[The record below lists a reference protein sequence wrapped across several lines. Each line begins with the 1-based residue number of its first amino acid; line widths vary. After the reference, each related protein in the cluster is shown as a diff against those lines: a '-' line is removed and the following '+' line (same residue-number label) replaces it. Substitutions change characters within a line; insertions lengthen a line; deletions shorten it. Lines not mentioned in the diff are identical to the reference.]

1 MSTEPWIPPRR
12 RVDAPD
18 SKEVSVETEVP
29 PPPEIKEV
37 VPPSKW
43 QRLLPI
49 LMVVAIVGMI
59 GIFLASGIRK
69 ITSPTMLLFPI
80 MFAVSALGMMGGYG
94 NSGGPKTA
102 EINALRRKY
111 LEMLSNLRTKV
122 YSRAAAQYD
131 YLSHFAPPPS
141 ALAAMV
147 GGPRTWERSRPAKD
161 PTYFLA
167 VRAGVARQRLGGGMK
182 MVDAPPDNVIEPVSR
197 VFAERFFR
205 AHRAVEGMPTII
217 DLKTH
222 RSVQFFGTGDV
233 LGVIRSMLLQLA
245 VFHPPNLVLIAV
257 VTDDPEQWDWIKW
270 LPHNQNPHR
279 RDAMGTERMVYTP
292 ADGPAALEKIL
303 AGRGDFSADEAFT
316 GNKPWLIVV
325 ADRIERGIAGCGEGM
340 EAVTVLRRG
349 GEDEDGLEVMGARV
363 EIAPDGRARKRKM
376 TADDPLANWLSA
388 VDSVGIAQAR
398 QIARRMA
405 RWRAVTD
412 KQAVSGRT
420 SDSSKTVQSW
430 ASLHGVVDL
439 GVMGNSLWR
448 HHPEGDRGRMRT
460 AIGWDKTGAPVEVD
474 IKEEAEQGMGSHGLI
489 LGYTG
494 SGKSTF
500 LVNLLLGLVALHT
513 PEELNLILI
522 DYKGESTFDGFE
534 KLKHTVEI
542 ISNLSSQDM
551 IDRLSAVLRGEVER
565 RQRLRS
571 EMGMAT
577 TGKKFRDARTYLKAR
592 ERGANIPPFPTLL
605 VVTDEFTA
613 LLKDHPEFRDDY
625 EHLARQGRAD
635 RICLMLATQSLTGV
649 SVGQLLSNCG
659 WKIAMKTASGQESQA
674 VIEDKAAYY
683 LTEPGEGY
691 LKVGGAEPRYFRAA
705 NPTELYF
712 PPDEQT
718 VGRGERS
725 AVGGI
730 TGVAPFTVTAVPIP
744 GQDDTDDEVEAA
756 PVQRT
761 AEELDNA
768 PEVGSVILNQLAG
781 HGTDCLKLW
790 LPPLLKPRPVGR
802 LVADSGLHAG
812 DRAVLTLPIG
822 LLDVPY
828 KHAQQV
834 FTVDLAENNLAM
846 LGRTRS
852 GKSVAMQTLAIAAAK
867 LNSPRRLQIYGL
879 DFSSDSKLLALEGLP
894 HVGGVALRRDNDAV
908 SRVLAEVTEVIEKR
922 SELFRT
928 LRVTGMASY
937 RDKVAQGT
945 APDDGFGDVLLLV
958 DGFDAF
964 KEDHD
969 DLVPVLAEITNS
981 GLAVGV
987 HVVVAVQVFSTLG
1000 RSLNQSFS
1008 ARIDF
1013 KLNSPELSGVNDK
1026 KLAESI
1032 PADVPGRALDLAS
1045 HLHLMIG
1052 APRLDE
1058 IEAVD
1063 DAGLAAAIADISATW
1078 QGEGARQVR
1087 VLPERV
1093 EASQLH
1099 VPADWTGSKWTVPIG
1114 LYEKDL
1120 SPVLFDF
1127 MSGRHL
1133 NIFGG
1138 PKCGKTHLIA
1148 SMMTSLTSRFTPDEV
1163 RFFVVDLKG
1172 SELLDAIDED
1182 YLVRWDAIEEV
1193 PNPQY
1198 KAGDFK
1204 APPKIKKTVPRS
1216 SLVTSPT
1223 DLAPVMMGVAG
1234 SMENRRLKGTET
1246 IQERRARS
1254 WWSGPEIFLFVDD
1267 YSAVANAAP
1276 SGFAPLAEHWGNAPM
1291 MGIHSV
1297 VACPMVTA
1305 NRMLGSGNSL
1315 PKLNNEAGGSNLIM
1329 DGLRSEGP
1337 VLTVRLDRKPKGRG
1351 ILLSSEGQEV
1361 IQTPVVPEL
1370 EKALPGAGS
1379 S

>member
-1 MSTEPWIPPRR
+1 MSTQPWIPPRR
-12 RVDAPD
+12 PVDVPD
-18 SKEVSVETEVP
+18 GKEVSVETEVP

-37 VPPSKW
+37 VPPNKW
-43 QRLLPI
+43 QKLLPI
-49 LMVVAIVGMI
+49 LMVVAIIGMI
-59 GIFLASGIRK
+59 GIFLASGVRK
-69 ITSPTMLLFPI
+69 TSPYMLMFPL
-80 MFAVSALGMMGGYG
+80 MFAASALGMLGGYG

-122 YSRAAAQYD
+122 YGRAVAQYD

-161 PTYFLA
+161 PTYFLS

-182 MVDAPPDNVIEPVSR
+182 MVDAPPENVTEPVCR
-197 VFAERFFR
+197 VFGERFFR

-222 RSVQFFGTGDV
+222 RSVQVFGTGDV
-233 LGVIRSMLLQLA
+233 TGVIRSMLLQLA
-245 VFHPPNLVLIAV
+245 VFHPPNLMLVSVI
-257 VTDDPEQWDWIKW
+257 TEHPEQWDWIKW

-292 ADGPAALEKIL
+292 ADGPAALQMIL

-325 ADRIERGIAGCGEGM
+325 ADGVERGIAGCGEGM

-349 GEDEDGLEVMGARV
+349 GQDEDGLAVMGARV
-363 EIAPDGRARKRKM
+363 EVTPDRRARKRKM
-376 TADDPLANWLSA
+376 TADDPLTAWLSA
-388 VDSVGIAQAR
+388 VDTVGVEQAR
-398 QIARRMA
+398 QIARRLA
-405 RWRAVTD
+405 RWRAATD
-412 KQAVSGRT
+412 QQAVAGGT
-420 SDSSKTVQSW
+420 ADTSKTVHSW
-430 ASLHGVVDL
+430 ASLHGVGDV
-439 GVMGNSLWR
+439 GKMGTSLWR
-448 HHPEGDRGRMRT
+448 RHLEGDRGRMRT
-460 AIGWDKTGAPVEVD
+460 PIGWNKAGAPVELD
-474 IKEEAEQGMGSHGLI
+474 NKEPAEQGMGSHGLI
-489 LGYTG
+489 LGTTG

-500 LVNLLLGLVALHT
+500 LVNLLLGLVARHT
-513 PEELNLILI
+513 PEELNLVLI

-534 KLKHTVEI
+534 NLKHTVEI

-592 ERGANIPPFPTLL
+592 ERGAKIPPFPTLL
-605 VVTDEFTA
+605 IVTDEFTA
-613 LLKDHPEFRDDY
+613 LLKDHPEFKADY
-625 EHLARQGRAD
+625 EFLGMQGRSD

-649 SVGQLLSNCG
+649 SVGSLLSNCG
-659 WKIAMKTASGQESQA
+659 WKIAMKTASGTESQA
-674 VIEDKAAYY
+674 AIEDKAAYY
-683 LTEPGEGY
+683 LTEVGEGY
-691 LKVGGAEPRYFRAA
+691 LKVGGADPVYFRAA
-705 NPTELYF
+705 NPTDLYF
-712 PPDEQT
+712 PPDELIASQT
-718 VGRGERS
+718 ERQ
-725 AVGGI
+725 AAGGI
-730 TGVAPFTVTAVPIP
+730 GGVAPFTVTAVPIP
-744 GQDDTDDEVEAA
+744 GQNDESEAEVA
-756 PVQRT
+756 PVERT
-761 AEELDNA
+761 AEEMDNA
-768 PEVGSVILNQLAG
+768 PEVQSVILDQLAG
-781 HGTDCLKLW
+781 HGDDCLKLW
-790 LPPLLKPRPVGR
+790 LPPLLQPTPVGR
-802 LVADSGLHAG
+802 LVADSGMQPG
-812 DRAVLTLPIG
+812 DKAVLTLPIG
-822 LLDVPY
+822 LLDVPF

-834 FTVDLAENNLAM
+834 FTVDLAENNFVM
-846 LGRTRS
+846 LGRNRS

-879 DFSSDSKLLALEGLP
+879 DFSADSKLLALEGLP
-894 HVGGVALRRDNDAV
+894 HVGGVALRRANDDV
-908 SRVLAEVTEVIEKR
+908 WRVLAEVTEVMEKR
-922 SELFRT
+922 SELFRK
-928 LRVTGMASY
+928 LRITGMASY
-937 RDKVAQGT
+937 RDKVAEGT
-945 APDDGFGDVLLLV
+945 AADDGFGDVLLLV

-969 DLVPVLAEITNS
+969 DLVPVLAEITNN

-987 HVVVAVQVFSTLG
+987 HVVVALQVFSNLG
-1000 RSLNQSFS
+1000 RNLNQSFNT
-1008 ARIDF
+1008 RIDF
-1013 KLNSPELSGVNDK
+1013 KLNSPELSGVSNK

-1058 IEAVD
+1058 VEAVD
-1063 DAGLAAAIADISATW
+1063 DAGLEAAIADISATW

-1087 VLPERV
+1087 VLPERID
-1093 EASQLH
+1093 ASQLH
-1099 VPADWTGSKWTVPIG
+1099 VPADWKGSKWTVPIG

-1138 PKCGKTHLIA
+1138 TKCGKTHLIA
-1148 SMMTSLTSRFTPDEV
+1148 AMMKSLTSRFTPDEV

-1182 YLVRWDAIEEV
+1182 YLLRWDAVEEV

-1198 KAGDFK
+1198 KAGEYS
-1204 APPKIKKTVPRS
+1204 APPKIQKTVARS

-1234 SMENRRLKGTET
+1234 SLENRRLKGTET

-1276 SGFAPLAEHWGNAPM
+1276 AGFAPLAEHWGNAPM

-1297 VACPMVTA
+1297 VACPMVSA

-1315 PKLNNEAGGSNLIM
+1315 PKLNNEAGGTNLIM
-1329 DGLRSEGP
+1329 SGLRSEGP
-1337 VLTVRLDRKPKGRG
+1337 VLTVRLDKKAKGRG
-1351 ILLSSEGQEV
+1351 ILLNSDGQEV

-1379 S
+1379 F